1 MEKNKIDFIIGLL
14 NNPTLT
20 VKQRERVNA
29 LLVKE
34 LSTESVTEERVKEMI
49 ETAINSDEFQQRR
62 KKAPEKKK
70 GAHAP
75 KLTADFLSL
84 FNRRDGFKYLTHN
97 YDSSGMSL
105 SDMIAKVKLA
115 YDEFPLKHNLPWSL
129 RTLMTTFIDGG
140 EWIDYQGKKCA
151 EGYST
156 KSWQE
161 WSEQNGNKHPITDI
175 GGMEKTIQR
184 FRHTIRI
191 VAPDLQ
197 KMVED
202 IIESFSSYNFSLKN
216 LDKADFYTNVMV
228 VRNRLKEI
236 IKDMADHDAY
246 KDILIEYKPGLDGDY
261 FTRQIRITQKGSY
274 SAKPID
280 EVISK
285 YNTEGGFFY
294 ENADKLRGYCNW
306 SVESLWDEK
315 PYRWNIL
322 KDTDTKET
330 EEIEKD
336 AVPGFTHILTF
347 YYKD

>member
-1 MEKNKIDFIIGLL
+1 
-14 NNPTLT
+14 
-20 VKQRERVNA
+20 
-29 LLVKE
+29 
-34 LSTESVTEERVKEMI
+34 
-49 ETAINSDEFQQRR
+49 
-62 KKAPEKKK
+62 
-70 GAHAP
+70 
-75 KLTADFLSL
+75 
-84 FNRRDGFKYLTHN
+84 
-97 YDSSGMSL
+97 
-105 SDMIAKVKLA
+105 
-115 YDEFPLKHNLPWSL
+115 
-129 RTLMTTFIDGG
+129 
-140 EWIDYQGKKCA
+140 
-151 EGYST
+151 
-156 KSWQE
+156 
-161 WSEQNGNKHPITDI
+161 
-175 GGMEKTIQR
+175 
-184 FRHTIRI
+184 
-191 VAPDLQ
+191 
-197 KMVED
+197 MVED

-216 LDKADFYTNVMV
+216 LDKADFYTKVMV
-228 VRNRLKEI
+228 VRNRLKEVS
-236 IKDMADHDAY
+236 KDMADHDAY

-285 YNTEGGFFY
+285 YNIEGAFFY

>member
-20 VKQRERVNA
+20 TKQRERMNA
-29 LLVKE
+29 LLEKE
-34 LSTESVTEERVKEMI
+34 LSAEIITEERVKEMI

-62 KKAPEKKK
+62 KKLPEKKK
-70 GAHAP
+70 GSHAP

-84 FNRRDGFKYLTHN
+84 FNRREGFKYLTHN
-97 YDSSGMSL
+97 YDNSGMSL
-105 SDMIAKVKLA
+105 SDMIAQVKLA
-115 YDEFPLKHNLPWSL
+115 YEDFPLKHNLPWSL
-129 RTLMTTFIDGG
+129 LKLMTTFIDGG
-140 EWIDYQGKKCA
+140 EWIDYQGKKCS

-156 KSWQE
+156 KSWHE

-175 GGMEKTIQR
+175 GGMENIIQR
-184 FRHTIRI
+184 FRHTVRI

-197 KMVED
+197 KMLEE
-202 IIESFSSYNFSLKN
+202 IIKSYGSYNFTLKN

-228 VRNRLKEI
+228 VRNRLKEM
-236 IKDMADHDAY
+236 IKDVTEHDTF
-246 KDILIEYKPGLDGDY
+246 KDILIEYRPGLDGKY
-261 FTRQIRITQKGSY
+261 FTRQIKITQKGSH

-285 YNTEGGFFY
+285 YNTEGGFFF

-306 SVESLWDEK
+306 SVESLWDDK

-322 KDTDTKET
+322 KDADINET
-330 EEIEKD
+330 EEIGKD
-336 AVPGFTHILTF
+336 TVSGFTHILTF